1 MNHNY
6 QFLTWEDVKSLDKDK
21 AVILI
26 PLGSIEQHG
35 PQNPIGT
42 DYLISTYIAEKAS
55 EKNPKAYSLPPIPIG
70 VSSHHRNFPGTL
82 WFSPDVFRS
91 IVREIFLSLKHH
103 GFRKIIVVNGHGG
116 NTSSIMEVIGDFN
129 DRFDFIA
136 LLFEWWKD
144 EQILKKVI
152 GHSQV
157 IHADEVE
164 TSVIWAIYEEYVK
177 EEKFEKLTSSPM
189 WGRYIG
195 DLFLSSRTDQF
206 TKSGIAGALNE
217 ISRENG
223 LKILEACID
232 KLDEHIKL
240 LSNYKG

>member
-1 MNHNY
+1 MSHNF
-6 QFLTWEDVKSLDKDK
+6 QFLTWEDVKNLDKEK
-21 AVILI
+21 TVILL

-42 DYLISTYIAEKAS
+42 DYLISSYIAEKSS
-55 EKNPKAYSLPPIPIG
+55 EKNPMAYCLPPIPVG

-82 WFSPDVFRS
+82 WFSPEVFRS
-91 IVREIFLSLKHH
+91 IIKEIFLALKHH
-103 GFRKIIVVNGHGG
+103 GFKKIIVVNGHGG
-116 NTSSIMEVIGDFN
+116 NTASIMEVIGEFN
-129 DRFDFIA
+129 DKHDFVS

-144 EQILKKVI
+144 EKILEEVI

-164 TSVIWAIYEEYVK
+164 TSVIWAVNEEYVK
-177 EEKFEKLTSSPM
+177 KEKFENLTSSPK

-206 TKSGIAGALNE
+206 TESGIAGALNN

-223 LKILEACID
+223 LKILEECIK
-232 KLDEHIKL
+232 KLDRHIDL
-240 LSNYKG
+240 LSKY